1 MLPPLTAK
9 GKPHQ
14 RFRCSLTATEIESPA
29 PGWSNLKWCF
39 SPFQTDRVWTCMFGK
54 IERSADPRFFFF
66 VFCLGGGGGDTA
78 QRHDVIFSCRQ
89 LAQESLAKSLFSPA
103 HKGVFE
109 PSPPRPSV
117 SGSLPLPCPLK
128 TSNVFFT
135 QLCAGLCVQACVAF
149 PLTRIQSQ
157 QHTHTHTHT
166 HEHTPLPSTLR
177 PVLTL
182 QLLLLLLLL
191 CCWLHLLTGHRYAA
205 ASHVR
210 TLCFYHWRGG
220 GWSESY

>member
-1 MLPPLTAK
+1 
-9 GKPHQ
+9 
-14 RFRCSLTATEIESPA
+14 
-29 PGWSNLKWCF
+29 
-39 SPFQTDRVWTCMFGK
+39 MFGK
-54 IERSADPRFFFF
+54 IERSADPRFFCFGFF
-66 VFCLGGGGGDTA
+66 FQGGGGNTA

-166 HEHTPLPSTLR
+166 HTRTHTPSFYPQACAHSAAAA
-177 PVLTL
+177 VVVVA
-182 QLLLLLLLL
+182 LLLTALIN
-191 CCWLHLLTGHRYAA
+191 
-205 ASHVR
+205 R
-210 TLCFYHWRGG
+210 TQVCSSVTCENTLFLSLERRRMV
-220 GWSESY
+220 

>member
-1 MLPPLTAK
+1 MHVRQDRA
-9 GKPHQ
+9 
-14 RFRCSLTATEIESPA
+14 FC
-29 PGWSNLKWCF
+29 WSK
-39 SPFQTDRVWTCMFGK
+39 VFG
-54 IERSADPRFFFF
+54 FFFF
-66 VFCLGGGGGDTA
+66 FQRGNTA

-157 QHTHTHTHT
+157 QHTHTHTH
-166 HEHTPLPSTLR
+166 EHTPLPSTLR
-177 PVLTL
+177 PGLTL
-182 QLLLLLLLL
+182 QLLLLLLLLL

-205 ASHVR
+205 PSHVR

-220 GWSESY
+220 GGWSESY

>member
-1 MLPPLTAK
+1 
-9 GKPHQ
+9 
-14 RFRCSLTATEIESPA
+14 
-29 PGWSNLKWCF
+29 
-39 SPFQTDRVWTCMFGK
+39 MFGK

-66 VFCLGGGGGDTA
+66 QRGNTA

-157 QHTHTHTHT
+157 QHTHT
-166 HEHTPLPSTLR
+166 LKLSLFLW
-177 PVLTL
+177 LTIKM
-182 QLLLLLLLL
+182 
-191 CCWLHLLTGHRYAA
+191 
-205 ASHVR
+205 
-210 TLCFYHWRGG
+210 
-220 GWSESY
+220 